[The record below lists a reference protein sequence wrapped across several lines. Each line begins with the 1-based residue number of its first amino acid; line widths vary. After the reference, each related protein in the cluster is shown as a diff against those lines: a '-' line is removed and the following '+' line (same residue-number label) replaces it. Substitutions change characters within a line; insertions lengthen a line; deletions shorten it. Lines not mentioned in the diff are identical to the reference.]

1 MLGDQLGTTNFPAMP
16 AGGQPAT
23 AQSLPATNTG
33 ADATLSQS
41 LPDASAAAAAANR
54 ATRFAINVPVHLRPS
69 SSSQRLTEDIS
80 GYCKNISRTGCGVV
94 VDFAP
99 RCGDIYRFEVT
110 DDASHEMTG
119 VHGRCVRCQFLDE
132 EAFEAGFRF
141 LAPLPSNI
149 EANQSTVIE
158 PLV

>member
-1 MLGDQLGTTNFPAMP
+1 MLGDQLGTTNF
-16 AGGQPAT
+16 
-23 AQSLPATNTG
+23 SVLPANGQTASTTSSAPQPG
-33 ADATLSQS
+33 AELSQS
-41 LPDASAAAAAANR
+41 LPGSDAAAAANR

-99 RCGDIYRFEVT
+99 RCGDIYRFEVS
-110 DDASHEMTG
+110 DDASHELTG